1 MWFDLGCVDAARAAD
16 DHISPLDMSIYP
28 FHNGYITHEEREGP
42 MPDDKNARTTI
53 SLPPEVKEQMEAV
66 GKLVNWS
73 AVACRAFEDK
83 LAEIAAQKEKKDM
96 HDIVTRLRASK
107 RQSEDAHYKEGFKI
121 GREWAGDTAEAEE
134 LQRLES
140 FAEDRV
146 QYRDWDAN
154 LVVSAAWP
162 DEDDRYAVEN
172 FWEQALGDNTSAKDD
187 PSFVKGFVEGALGLW
202 HEVKKQL

>member
-1 MWFDLGCVDAARAAD
+1 MVSAAREVAD
-16 DHISPLDMSIYP
+16 DHEPSLDMSIYP
-28 FHNGYITHEEREGP
+28 YHNGCISHKKREGP
-42 MPDDKNARTTI
+42 MSDDKYARTTI
-53 SLPPEVKEQMEAV
+53 SLPPEVKAQMEMV
-66 GKLVNWS
+66 EEPVNWS

-96 HDIVTRLRASK
+96 SDIVARLRASK
-107 RQSEDAHYKEGFKI
+107 RQSEDTHYKEGFEV

-154 LVVSAAWP
+154 LVVSAVWP

-187 PSFVKGFVEGALGLW
+187 SSFVKGFVEGALALW